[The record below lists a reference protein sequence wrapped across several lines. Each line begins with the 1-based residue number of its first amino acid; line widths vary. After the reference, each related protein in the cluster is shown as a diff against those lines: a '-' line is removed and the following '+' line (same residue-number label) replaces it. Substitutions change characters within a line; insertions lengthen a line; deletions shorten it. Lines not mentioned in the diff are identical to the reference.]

1 MQKESAKMGWK
12 RPARWAGLASLF
24 FATLF
29 LKLAGLDYVSLT
41 SHDNELLKDA
51 YELVHHGRFMP
62 AGDSFEFLGY
72 GPVCYGPLHTYL
84 VATAALFSSHPYG
97 PFVLLAILSSL
108 ATLLLYRLGSDF
120 FGEAAG
126 WLTAILYGFSGYVLF
141 FSLDAYR
148 TNFVPLFAI
157 LLFYSIYALKIREK
171 GIYALPMFAS
181 LALLLQLHISAF
193 IAPLLVMCFFL
204 WRPKVGRAWL
214 LGGLL
219 CLAFLS
225 LPWILYETA
234 KGFRDIRSVIG
245 AMSEGKESAG
255 EMEAGPDVEYIK
267 NFLSPSSGE
276 DNPFWIP
283 MKLIS
288 YGEDSHKP
296 VPDTADRARLKD
308 IGRRLCL
315 SEFYLALAG
324 FFALLVVSVL
334 KFAGPRGPA
343 PSASTFSS
351 GFLAVS
357 CFLSLVYL
365 SFFPYHSILHFQFSF
380 PLMILAL
387 TFFVTR
393 TLSLHRTLRRIG
405 LPVLFG
411 AAIFH
416 AAFSS
421 LLMIEAY
428 RQCEQEQTTFDGV
441 IPYPLRERVAGVLL
455 SDGDFDPGAAFDSL
469 FAFRNETGV
478 GLTQF
483 NYIFFRAG
491 ERQERTNPRQSDFGY
506 LVIREAHLPFE
517 GRIRSEA
524 VSAAGPFRVVK
535 YRRLDGGAPWRFSDS
550 YQEEWFRPG
559 HDDSGWAEVPMP
571 CMICL
576 FDRKGVRCDAV
587 GGNYESY
594 YFRGT
599 LSFAPDTPGAAAILQ
614 ASAGQMRLEE
624 VYLNGRRVF
633 ERGEWGDSAWR
644 ESEAMVDLSDYL
656 VPGEN
661 LVAVKF
667 SGSGESL
674 AGMMSVAYHHASIAF
689 NSIGLARASSD

>member
-1 MQKESAKMGWK
+1 MQWQ
-12 RPARWAGLASLF
+12 RPARWAGLVVLF
-24 FATLF
+24 VATLS
-29 LKLAGLDYVSLT
+29 LKLTGLDYVSLT

-62 AGDSFEFLGY
+62 AGDSFELLGY

-84 VATAALFSSHPYG
+84 VATATLFSSHPYG

-108 ATLLLYRLGSDF
+108 ATLLLYRMGSDF

-126 WLTAILYGFSGYVLF
+126 WLAAILYGFSGYVLF

-157 LLFYSIYALKIREK
+157 LFFYSIYGLKVRGK
-171 GIYALPMFAS
+171 GIYALPLFAS

-193 IAPLLVMCFFL
+193 VAPLLVACFFL
-204 WRPKVGRAWL
+204 WRPKIGRAWL
-214 LGGLL
+214 LAGLL
-219 CLAFLS
+219 CFAFFS

-234 KGFRDIRSVIG
+234 QGFRDLRSVVG
-245 AMSEGKESAG
+245 AMAEGKESGG

-267 NFLSPSSGE
+267 SFLSPSSGE
-276 DNPFWIP
+276 DNPFWVP

-288 YGEDSHKP
+288 YGEDSRKP
-296 VPDTADRARLKD
+296 VPDAADRARLRD
-308 IGRRLCL
+308 IGRRLC
-315 SEFYLALAG
+315 SYESGLALAG
-324 FFALLVVSVL
+324 LFALLAVAGL
-334 KFAGPRGPA
+334 KFAGLGRGPDH
-343 PSASTFSS
+343 SVSS
-351 GFLAVS
+351 FRYGFLAVS

-387 TFFVTR
+387 SVFVTR
-393 TLSLHRTLRRIG
+393 ALSLHRTLRRIG
-405 LPVLFG
+405 LPVLFV

-421 LLMIEAY
+421 LLMIDAY
-428 RQCEQEQTTFDGV
+428 RQCEREQTTFDGV
-441 IPYPLRERVAGVLL
+441 IPYPLREQVAGTLL
-455 SDGDFDPGAAFDSL
+455 SDGDFDPTAAFDSL

-483 NYIFFRAG
+483 NYIFFLAG
-491 ERQERTNPRQSDFGY
+491 ERQERAGPRQGDFGY
-506 LVIREAHLPFE
+506 LVIQEAHLPFE
-517 GRIRSEA
+517 GRIRAEA
-524 VSAAGPFRVVK
+524 ISAAGPFRVVK
-535 YRRLDGGAPWRFSDS
+535 YRHLDGGAPWRFSDS
-550 YQEEWFRPG
+550 YHEGWFRPG
-559 HDDSGWAEVPMP
+559 HDDSGWADVPMP

-576 FDRKGVRCDAV
+576 FDRKGVRCDDV

-599 LSFAPDTPGAAAILQ
+599 LSFEPDTPGAAAIVQ
-614 ASAGQMRLEE
+614 SSAGQMRLEE
-624 VYLNGRRVF
+624 VYLNGRRAF
-633 ERGEWGDSAWR
+633 ERGGRGETTWR
-644 ESEAMVDLSDYL
+644 ESEEMVDLSDHL

-661 LVAVKF
+661 LLAVKF
-667 SGSGESL
+667 SGAGESL
-674 AGMMSVAYHHASIAF
+674 SGMMSVAYHHASIAF
-689 NSIGLARASSD
+689 NAIGLARASSDYTR